1 MPATITNLE
10 KGCPPACAGI
20 YKKEVNKMREL
31 DEELVVLDAG
41 FDAGPEISC
50 CTASFSVFV

>member
-20 YKKEVNKMREL
+20 YKKEVENMREQ

-41 FDAGPEISC
+41 FDAGPEGSC
-50 CTASFSVFV
+50 CAAAFGFMV